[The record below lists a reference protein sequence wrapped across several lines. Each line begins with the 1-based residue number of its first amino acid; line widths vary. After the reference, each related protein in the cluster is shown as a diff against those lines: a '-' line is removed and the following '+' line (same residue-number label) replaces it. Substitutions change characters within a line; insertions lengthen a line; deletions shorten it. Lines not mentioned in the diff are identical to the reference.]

1 MFFQSLLRT
10 FKIVIR
16 LHLFPVG
23 YMNITSLYELWDLG
37 HREIRLLVQ
46 GQKLVFIRI
55 HSDGLDHSLVCSQDM
70 SSELVLSNIS
80 FFKKNVFIYLSAPG
94 LSCSMQDILVVACE
108 LLPIAAACEI

>member
-1 MFFQSLLRT
+1 MS
-10 FKIVIR
+10 
-16 LHLFPVG
+16 
-23 YMNITSLYELWDLG
+23 ITSLYELWDLG

-94 LSCSMQDILVVACE
+94 LSCSVQDLLVVACE

>member
-37 HREIRLLVQ
+37 DREIRLLVH

-55 HSDGLDHSLVCSQDM
+55 HSDGLGPSLVCSQDM
-70 SSELVLSNIS
+70 SSELVLSNVS
-80 FFKKNVFIYLSAPG
+80 FFKKKMYVFV
-94 LSCSMQDILVVACE
+94 CSGS
-108 LLPIAAACEI
+108 